1 MPIWGFYVKTQEVF
15 IASSRHQSFPKWSSG
30 GFTWYH
36 VVQAWTNDEFL
47 SNVHRVA
54 NPPPGAGHSES
65 ITMHFQLA
73 NLTQGKICEV
83 QCGFV
88 VQTPFRAGWTCS
100 NQLGGVHWSGQRH
113 DCGASV
119 VASAQQCTAVHSS
132 VDLVDK
138 VVWSRRILNQSSWSL
153 NEKKRSL
160 VFGSHV
166 SSRLAMEL
174 IWSFEF
180 QGITNWLLLPK
191 AHLCQPRAASKVRLI
206 GLDRLDSCW
215 RSQRGKLQT
224 SSKYRELMF
233 SQKHE

>member
-1 MPIWGFYVKTQEVF
+1 MWVCSADAISCRMNMLESAWWCSLVRATT
-15 IASSRHQSFPKWSSG
+15 RLWS
-30 GFTWYH
+30 
-36 VVQAWTNDEFL
+36 L
-47 SNVHRVA
+47 
-54 NPPPGAGHSES
+54 
-65 ITMHFQLA
+65 
-73 NLTQGKICEV
+73 
-83 QCGFV
+83 CG
-88 VQTPFRAGWTCS
+88 C
-100 NQLGGVHWSGQRH
+100 LG
-113 DCGASV
+113 
-119 VASAQQCTAVHSS
+119 TAVHSS

-160 VFGSHV
+160 IFGSHV

-206 GLDRLDSCW
+206 GLTWSTGQLLKITAR
-215 RSQRGKLQT
+215 KIT
-224 SSKYRELMF
+224 NIFKV